1 MNYLDIENLKNT
13 FNKNPF
19 DELKK
24 SLALYDK
31 SLAINSVRKLISEK
45 INPTIIFGIM
55 TDVIK
60 SVGKAY
66 EEDLLY
72 LPDLIGA
79 SETMFAAMPVLEEEI
94 KRTGG
99 KITSLGVIIIGT
111 VLGDIH
117 TIGKQMVRT
126 MLLAEGFTV
135 HDIGVDTS
143 AEKFIK
149 SIQFHNADILA
160 MSALLTTTAYEQKK
174 VISILEKEGLR
185 KKIKVMVGGGAVNE
199 DFALSIGADGYDPTA
214 PGAAKL
220 ARKLM
225 NR

>member
-1 MNYLDIENLKNT
+1 MNYLDIENLKN
-13 FNKNPF
+13 NLSKNPF

-24 SLALYDK
+24 SLVLYDK
-31 SLAINSVRKLISEK
+31 SLAINSVKKLISEK
-45 INPTIIFGIM
+45 INPTILFEIM

-60 SVGKAY
+60 SVGQAY

-79 SETMFAAMPVLEEEI
+79 SETMFAAMPFLEEEI

-99 KITSLGVIIIGT
+99 KITSLGVIVIGT

-143 AEKFIK
+143 AEKFIDAIK
-149 SIQFHNADILA
+149 TYNADILA

-185 KKIKVMVGGGAVNE
+185 ERVKIMVGGGAVTE
-199 DFALSIGADGYDPTA
+199 EFAGSIGADGYDTTA

-220 ARKLM
+220 ARRLIG
-225 NR
+225 R

>member
-24 SLALYDK
+24 SLVLYDK

-143 AEKFIK
+143 AEKFIDAVK
-149 SIQFHNADILA
+149 TYNADILA
-160 MSALLTTTAYEQKK
+160 MSSLLTTTAYEQKK
-174 VISILEKEGLR
+174 VLSILEKEGLR